1 MNDWRTY
8 DEVAEAYERVHAPRL
23 SAVARDLVAFAG
35 IGEGTSVLDVGTGT
49 GVAAQ
54 AAADVG
60 ARAVGIDPSLEMLQV
75 GRRERPSIAFV
86 AAQAIDLPFR
96 NGAFEGVMGN
106 FVLSHF
112 RRPETALFDMMRVLK
127 PGGRV
132 ALTSWSDTKDDLQE
146 TWGELIGSVVPRE
159 MLDPVWAAAAPG
171 HARFADRQA
180 VEQALIDAKLRHVRT
195 EKRRFQFTYTQEE
208 YLAGQEI
215 WATGRFVRE
224 MLGEAGWPAF
234 QERARAAFADR
245 FSDPLNDFRDVILAI
260 GTKQ

>member
-1 MNDWRTY
+1 MNDWRSY

-23 SAVARDLVAFAG
+23 SEVARDLVAFAE
-35 IGEGTSVLDVGTGT
+35 IGEGTTVLDVGTGT

-60 ARAVGIDPSLEMLQV
+60 AHAVGIDPSLAMLEV
-75 GRRERPSIAFV
+75 GRRERPSITLV

-96 NGAFEGVMGN
+96 NGRFEAVTGN

-132 ALTSWSDTKDDLQE
+132 ALTSWSDVKDDLQE
-146 TWGELIGSVVPRE
+146 TWGELIASVVPRE

-180 VEQALIDAKLRHVRT
+180 VEQTLIDAKLRQVRT
-195 EKRRFQFTYTQEE
+195 EKRRFQFQYTQEE
-208 YLAGQEI
+208 YLVGQEI
-215 WATGRFVRE
+215 WATGRFVKE
-224 MLGEAGWPAF
+224 MLGDAGWPAF
-234 QERARAAFADR
+234 QERVRAAFAER
-245 FSDPLNDFRDVILAI
+245 FADPLNDFRDVILAV
-260 GTKQ
+260 GKKP

>member
-1 MNDWRTY
+1 MNDWRSY

-23 SAVARDLVAFAG
+23 SVVARDLVAFAE
-35 IGEGTSVLDVGTGT
+35 IGDGTKVLDVGTGT

-60 ARAVGIDPSLEMLQV
+60 ARAVGIDPSIGMLEV
-75 GRRERPSIAFV
+75 GRRERPTIELV
-86 AAQAIDLPFR
+86 AAEAIDLPFR
-96 NGAFEGVMGN
+96 NGVFEAVTAN

-112 RRPETALFDMMRVLK
+112 RRYETALFDMMRVLK

-132 ALTSWSDTKDDLQE
+132 ALTSWSDVKDDLQE
-146 TWGELIGSVVPRE
+146 TWGELIASVVPRE
-159 MLDPVWAAAAPG
+159 MLEPVWAAAAPW
-171 HARFADRQA
+171 HAKFAQRQA

-215 WATGRFVRE
+215 WATGRFVKE
-224 MLGEAGWPAF
+224 MVGDAGWPAF
-234 QERARAAFADR
+234 REKARAAFAER
-245 FSDPLNDFRDVILAI
+245 FADPLNDFRDVILAT
-260 GTKQ
+260 GRKP

>member
-23 SAVARDLVAFAG
+23 AEVARDLVAFAE
-35 IGEGTSVLDVGTGT
+35 IGEGTTVLDVGTGT

-60 ARAVGIDPSLEMLQV
+60 AHAIGIDPSLAMLEV
-75 GRRERPSIAFV
+75 GRRERPSITLV

-96 NGAFEGVMGN
+96 NGRFEAVTGN

-132 ALTSWSDTKDDLQE
+132 ALSSWSDVKDDLQA
-146 TWGELIGSVVPRE
+146 TWGELVGSVVPKE
-159 MLDPVWAAAAPG
+159 MLEPVWAAAAPG
-171 HARFADRQA
+171 HARFADRLV
-180 VEQALIDAKLRHVRT
+180 VEQTLIDAKLRQVRT
-195 EKRRFQFTYTQEE
+195 EKRRFQFQYTQEE

-224 MLGEAGWPAF
+224 MLGDSGWPAF
-234 QERARAAFADR
+234 QERVRATFAER
-245 FSDPLNDFRDVILAI
+245 FADPLNDFRDVILAI
-260 GTKQ
+260 GTKP